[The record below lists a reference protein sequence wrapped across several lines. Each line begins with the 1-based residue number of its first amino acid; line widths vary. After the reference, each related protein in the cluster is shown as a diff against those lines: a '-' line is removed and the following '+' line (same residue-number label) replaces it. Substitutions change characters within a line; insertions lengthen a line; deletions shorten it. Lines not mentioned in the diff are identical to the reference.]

1 MAGHRGQVLIV
12 EDDRE
17 MLALL
22 KDVCEDSGF
31 RVDTEENSHRAL
43 RRVEAE
49 HFDVVVS
56 DIEMVGVKGFDLLER
71 IKVRSPLT
79 PVILITAFGSIESA
93 VKAMKL
99 GAFDYLT
106 KPFDMEELLVVI
118 EKALEN
124 RHLKSEVLRLQ
135 REVQGRYGFSQ
146 VIAKSDAMK
155 GVLDLVSRVCDNP
168 SNILI
173 TGETGTGK
181 EMIARLI
188 HYNGPRCQKAFVPI
202 NCAAIPES
210 LLESELFGHHK
221 GAFTDAK
228 VSKKGLFVEA
238 DGGTLFLDEVGEM
251 PLPIQAK
258 ILRTIE
264 DREIRP
270 LGQTRSMKVDVRVV
284 SATKKDLRS
293 LVQQDVFRE
302 DLYFR
307 LNVIGIKL
315 PPLRERREDI
325 IPLAHLFLEDCCERF
340 GKKIRAMSPET
351 IKRLVEYPW
360 PGNVRELQNA
370 VEHAVSLAEGDVIS
384 PGDLPPVLGEEQDTP
399 GLVARAVQR
408 RYTVSELERVYIMK
422 ILDETGGNKAR
433 AAQILG
439 MDRKTLYRK
448 LHEYQATDPS
458 SRRNI

>member
-1 MAGHRGQVLIV
+1 MAGHRGQILIV

-22 KDVCEDSGF
+22 KDVCGDSGF
-31 RVDTEENSHRAL
+31 TISTEESSQQAL

-49 HFDVVVS
+49 HFDVVIS
-56 DIEMVGVKGFDLLER
+56 DIEMAGVKGFDLLE
-71 IKVRSPLT
+71 KTKECSPLT

-93 VKAMKL
+93 IKAMKL

-106 KPFDMEELLVVI
+106 KPFEMEELLLVI

-124 RHLKSEVLRLQ
+124 RYLKSEVLRLQ
-135 REVQGRYGFSQ
+135 REVQGRYGFAQ
-146 VIAKSDAMK
+146 IIAQSDAMK
-155 GVLDLVSRVCDNP
+155 RVLDLVSRVCDNP
-168 SNILI
+168 SNVLI

-188 HYNGPRCQKAFVPI
+188 HYNGPRGQKAFVPI

-210 LLESELFGHHK
+210 LLESELFGHQK

-228 VSKKGLFVEA
+228 VSKKGLFLEA

-270 LGQTRSMKVDVRVV
+270 LGETRSTKVDVRVV

-293 LVQQDVFRE
+293 LVQEDTFRG

-307 LNVIGIKL
+307 LNVIGIRL

-325 IPLAHLFLEDCCERF
+325 IPLTHLFLESCCKRF
-340 GKKIRAMSPET
+340 GKKVRVMSPET
-351 IKRLVEYPW
+351 MKRLLEYPW

-370 VEHAVSLAEGDVIS
+370 VEHAVSLAQKEVIS
-384 PGDLPPVLGEEQDTP
+384 PDDLPTFLGEEDDAR
-399 GLVARAVQR
+399 GLVAQATQR
-408 RYTVSELERVYIMK
+408 RYTVSELEQAYVMRV
-422 ILDETGGNKAR
+422 LDETGGNKAR

-448 LHEYQATDPS
+448 LHEYQAKAES